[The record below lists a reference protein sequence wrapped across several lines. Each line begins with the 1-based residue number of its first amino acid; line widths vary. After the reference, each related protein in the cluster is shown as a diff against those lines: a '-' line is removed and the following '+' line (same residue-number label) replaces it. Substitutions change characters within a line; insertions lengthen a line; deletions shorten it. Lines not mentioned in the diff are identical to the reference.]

1 MRLSK
6 VGTNVDSWFVRN
18 ASIFTRFVELVF
30 GIIWL
35 TDASFKF
42 QPSFGS
48 SFTTLISQAAAGQPA
63 WLQGWYSFW
72 IATTSS
78 HPFFFV
84 YLIALSELAVA
95 LALIFGFMRKTA
107 YAGGIM
113 LSLLIWSVPEGFGG
127 PYGPS
132 STDIGTGIIYAI
144 VFLLLLA
151 LNATYRNN
159 KYTADHVIEKK
170 VKWWS
175 TLAELNR

>member
-6 VGTNVDSWFVRN
+6 FGANLDSWFVRN
-18 ASIFTRFVELVF
+18 ASIFTRFVELTF
-30 GIIWL
+30 GLVWL
-35 TDASFKF
+35 IDASFKF
-42 QPSFGS
+42 QAGFVS
-48 SFTTLISQAAAGQPA
+48 SFTSLISQAAVGQPA
-63 WLQGWYSFW
+63 WLQGWYGFW
-72 IATTSS
+72 IATTSAN
-78 HPFFFV
+78 PAFFV
-84 YLIALSELAVA
+84 YLISFSELAVA

-107 YAGGIM
+107 YAGGIF

-132 STDIGTGIIYAI
+132 STDIGTGIIYAV

-159 KYTADHVIEKK
+159 KYTIDSVIEKR

-175 TLAELNR
+175 TLSELNR